1 MYHNETAIIRVV
13 CEERGDGGVRV
24 SSPDVPGLHLS
35 GADRD
40 AVFADVGPA
49 IQMLFKANQDIDI
62 EWHPVVPSVEALL
75 APSPDPTPVVA
86 AMQTGQFAITRATS

>member
-24 SSPDVPGLHLS
+24 SSPDVPGLYLS
-35 GADRD
+35 GGDRE

-49 IQMLFKANQDIDI
+49 IQMLFKANHGIDI

-75 APSPDPTPVVA
+75 KPPPDPTPVIA
-86 AMQTGQFAITRATS
+86 ATQTGQFAITRAAG

>member
-35 GADRD
+35 GADRE

-49 IQMLFKANQDIDI
+49 IQIL
-62 EWHPVVPSVEALL
+62 WGLH
-75 APSPDPTPVVA
+75 T
-86 AMQTGQFAITRATS
+86 